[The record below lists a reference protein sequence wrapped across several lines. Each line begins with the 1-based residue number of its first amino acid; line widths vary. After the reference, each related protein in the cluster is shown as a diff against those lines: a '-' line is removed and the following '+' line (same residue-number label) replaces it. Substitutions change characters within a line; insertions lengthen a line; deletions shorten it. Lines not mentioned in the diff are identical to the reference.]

1 MQKYILVSSVG
12 KGSQELNSFDDA
24 LFQSKIAN
32 YNLVKISSILPPNA
46 KRCETIDLKE
56 GSILHTAYAQ
66 ITIKEKGEHVA
77 VAVAVGIPQN
87 PQNIGVI
94 MEFSAHCD
102 KMQAEANVKAM
113 VLEAMNLRGYA
124 VSDILCAS
132 SEATGN
138 GNEFITAFAAL
149 AIWD

>member
-1 MQKYILVSSVG
+1 
-12 KGSQELNSFDDA
+12 
-24 LFQSKIAN
+24 
-32 YNLVKISSILPPNA
+32 
-46 KRCETIDLKE
+46 
-56 GSILHTAYAQ
+56 
-66 ITIKEKGEHVA
+66 
-77 VAVAVGIPQN
+77 
-87 PQNIGVI
+87 